1 MAWKGGT
8 QEILPTGMEEFQGF
22 NTWDGHTRCILSDYA
37 LELMNP

>member
-8 QEILPTGMEEFQGF
+8 HEILPTGMEAFQGF

-37 LELMNP
+37 LELTNP